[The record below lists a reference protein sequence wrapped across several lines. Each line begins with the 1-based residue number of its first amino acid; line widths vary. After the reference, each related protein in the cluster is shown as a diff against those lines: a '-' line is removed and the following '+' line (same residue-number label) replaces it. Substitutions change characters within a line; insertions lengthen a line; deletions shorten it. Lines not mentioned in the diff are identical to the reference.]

1 MGNAL
6 HNMLTYI
13 KKSLLP
19 VVFLIPLMV
28 VNQEVNAQSKDSI
41 SVVDDVA
48 KQQNFDPSTTE
59 SKQTIQTRNVDQSQ
73 VEKIRRD
80 NAFWYV
86 NTSPV
91 REEAR
96 PPSESFLNKLVR
108 QHWFRNL
115 MWFLMIGSFIAVVIW
130 FLLSSNVKLFKKR
143 SFSTTKS
150 ENNTVIE
157 NIFEINYSEE
167 IYKAVNAENYR
178 LAIRLMY
185 LQLLKD
191 LSQKE
196 IIQYKQER
204 TNNDYVAQLN
214 GTDYHKSFFHLT
226 RNFEYVWYGQFK
238 IKTEAFKTMQS
249 DFVSFKNKL
258 P

>member
-1 MGNAL
+1 M
-6 HNMLTYI
+6 HKSFHHI
-13 KKSLLP
+13 KKNWRHGI
-19 VVFLIPLMV
+19 FLVALIIIIHA
-28 VNQEVNAQSKDSI
+28 VNAQF
-41 SVVDDVA
+41 DDTTAVTDTA
-48 KQQNFDPSTTE
+48 IKQQNFDSSTSE
-59 SKQTIQTRNVDQSQ
+59 SKQLILTRNVDQAQ
-73 VEKIRRD
+73 VEKLRKD
-80 NAFWYV
+80 DAFWYV
-86 NTSPV
+86 NKSPI
-91 REEAR
+91 REEVR
-96 PPSESFLNKLVR
+96 LPSESYQNKLGR
-108 QHWFRNL
+108 QQWFRNL
-115 MWFLMIGSFIAVVIW
+115 MWFLMVGGFIAVLIW
-130 FLLSSNVKLFKKR
+130 FLMSSNVKLFKKR

-150 ENNTVIE
+150 KNNTVIE

-191 LSQKE
+191 LSQKG

-214 GTDYHKSFFHLT
+214 STDYHKSFFHLT